1 MSNKDKKKMTINE
14 KYLEALKTLD
24 GWVTISEWAQKF
36 ADMYPDQ
43 LAKAEKQAA
52 GQKNETTGLREI
64 AARISSQTSRN
75 GFGGQVEEDRS
86 ERPRRV
92 RFLNEVEAKI
102 QEEREIEEDIEPITR
117 RQKEKTQFDALS
129 VKEKYRITELQD
141 IISQFNKF
149 FGTDFELE
157 HAQALLNRT
166 EPGDHHPDNVQIL
179 LRSHNRTKN
188 SNNWQRFSI
197 EEQVE
202 YISSVV
208 NIQKIIA
215 KKMNLDI
222 QDDILDLLLERT
234 RKVFS

>member
-1 MSNKDKKKMTINE
+1 MMSSKDKKKTTIND

-24 GWVTISEWAQKF
+24 GWVTISEWSQKF
-36 ADMYPDQ
+36 AEMYPDQ

-75 GFGGQVEEDRS
+75 AFGGQVEEDRS

-102 QEEREIEEDIEPITR
+102 HEEREIEEDIEPITR
-117 RQKEKTQFDALS
+117 RQKERTQFDALT
-129 VKEKYRITELQD
+129 VKEKYRMNEFED
-141 IISQFNKF
+141 IIAQLNRF

-157 HAQALLNRT
+157 HAHALLNK
-166 EPGDHHPDNVQIL
+166 EAPGDHHPNNIQIL
-179 LRSHNRTKN
+179 LKSHNRTK
-188 SNNWQRFSI
+188 SGNNWDRFNI
-197 EEQVE
+197 EEQIE
-202 YISSVV
+202 YITSAV

-215 KKMNLDI
+215 KKMKLEI
-222 QDDILDLLLERT
+222 QEDVLGLLLDRI
-234 RKVFS
+234 KNIF